1 MRLTWGGAPSQEK
14 KDKKEGEWRPV
25 IRAEPHPCCSSGS
38 GWGGVIPSAAN
49 LLFPRQPSCTHTH
62 LLAQR
67 ADWQEEPCS
76 SLSEKVQRHR
86 FINTN
91 SPCSEFQVGW
101 VLTGVYLGELVL
113 PSRQMRKQRSACSP
127 GLAFSRLPT
136 FPPLALSFPICKMGT
151 MKEPSLPCR
160 GTRCARCLAQCPERT
175 KHPVNVSGCF
185 FPSLAPDRILGEL
198 LSLCFLT

>member
-1 MRLTWGGAPSQEK
+1 MAAGNQS
-14 KDKKEGEWRPV
+14 
-25 IRAEPHPCCSSGS
+25 RATPLLLVWLGV
-38 GWGGVIPSAAN
+38 GGVIPSAAN

-91 SPCSEFQVGW
+91 SPCSEFQAGW

-113 PSRQMRKQRSACSP
+113 ISRNA
-127 GLAFSRLPT
+127 G
-136 FPPLALSFPICKMGT
+136 
-151 MKEPSLPCR
+151 R
-160 GTRCARCLAQCPERT
+160 GTCPPQPTDEEAEERLLT
-175 KHPVNVSGCF
+175 RAC
-185 FPSLAPDRILGEL
+185 L
-198 LSLCFLT
+198 LSAADLPSPSPQFSHL